1 MHNYKNIKIADI
13 TKVYAYYNP
22 NFINNDTIFDET
34 LESPTLNIGKNKNCI
49 FQKENRRNRTKNEKR
64 RYSILNEIF
73 GFINTKIILP
83 KAKKNQNKYKKIE
96 IKNKTEEKVKI
107 KKHHKKRQ
115 LNTTSSQPNIITS
128 IYQKFLKDKEKEI
141 NKILIILIYVR
152 DRGKKIRVTLI

>member
-1 MHNYKNIKIADI
+1 MHNYNNIKIADI

-34 LESPTLNIGKNKNCI
+34 LESPNLNIGKNKNCI
-49 FQKENRRNRTKNEKR
+49 FQKENGRNRTKNEKSR
-64 RYSILNEIF
+64 HSILNEIF

-107 KKHHKKRQ
+107 KKHHKKK
-115 LNTTSSQPNIITS
+115 N
-128 IYQKFLKDKEKEI
+128 
-141 NKILIILIYVR
+141 
-152 DRGKKIRVTLI
+152 